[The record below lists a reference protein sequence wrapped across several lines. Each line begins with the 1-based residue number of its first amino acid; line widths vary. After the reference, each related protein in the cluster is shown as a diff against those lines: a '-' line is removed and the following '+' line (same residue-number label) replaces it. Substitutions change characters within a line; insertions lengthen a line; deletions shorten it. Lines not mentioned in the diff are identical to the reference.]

1 MMMKLII
8 AIVQDE
14 DSKKLNETFTK
25 NGVRSTRLSSTG
37 GFMRSGNSTFLV
49 GVEDNK
55 VDAVLDIIEEI
66 SSTQTQS
73 IMAPPTYDFNFE
85 MNLNYPVDV
94 EVGGATVFVL
104 DVEQFKKI

>member
-1 MMMKLII
+1 MMKLIV

-25 NGVRSTRLSSTG
+25 NGIRSTRLASTG
-37 GFMRSGNSTFLV
+37 GFMRAGNSTFLV
-49 GVEDNK
+49 GIENNK
-55 VDAVLDIIEEI
+55 VDTVIDLIEEVCK
-66 SSTQTQS
+66 TRVQS

-104 DVEQFKKI
+104 NIDQFKKI

>member
-1 MMMKLII
+1 MKLII

-25 NGVRSTRLSSTG
+25 NGVRSTRLTSTG

-49 GVEDNK
+49 GIEDSK
-55 VDAVLDIIEEI
+55 VDVVLGIIEEV
-66 SSTQTQS
+66 SSTRVQS
-73 IMAPPTYDFNFE
+73 IMAPPSYDFNFE

-104 DVEQFKKI
+104 DVDQFKKL

>member
-1 MMMKLII
+1 MKLVI

-14 DSKKLNETFTK
+14 DSKSLSETFTK

-37 GFMRSGNSTFLV
+37 GFMRSGNSTFIV

-55 VDAVLDIIEEI
+55 VNAVLDIIEEVC
-66 SSTQTQS
+66 STRVQS
-73 IMAPPTYDFNFE
+73 IMSPPSYDFNFE
-85 MNLNYPVDV
+85 MNMNYPV

-104 DVEQFKKI
+104 EVDQFKKL

>member
-1 MMMKLII
+1 MKLVI

-14 DSKKLNETFTK
+14 DSKSLSETFTK

-37 GFMRSGNSTFLV
+37 GFMRSGNSTFIV

-55 VDAVLDIIEEI
+55 VNAVLDIIEEVC
-66 SSTQTQS
+66 STRVQS
-73 IMAPPTYDFNFE
+73 IMSPPSYDFNFE
-85 MNLNYPVDV
+85 MNMNYPVDV

-104 DVEQFKKI
+104 EVDQFKKL

>member
-1 MMMKLII
+1 MKLII
-8 AIVQDE
+8 AIIQDE

-25 NGVRSTRLSSTG
+25 KGVRSTRLSSTG
-37 GFMRSGNSTFLV
+37 GFMRAGNSTFIV
-49 GVEDNK
+49 GIEDNK
-55 VDAVLDIIEEI
+55 VDTVIDIMEEVC
-66 SSTQTQS
+66 STRVQS

-104 DVEQFKKI
+104 DVDQFKKI

>member
-1 MMMKLII
+1 MKLII

-25 NGVRSTRLSSTG
+25 NGVRSTKLASTG
-37 GFMRSGNSTFLV
+37 GFMRAGNSTFLV
-49 GVEDNK
+49 GIEDSK
-55 VDAVLDIIEEI
+55 VDVVLDVIEDVC
-66 SSTQTQS
+66 STRVQS

-104 DVEQFKKI
+104 DVEQFKKL

>member
-1 MMMKLII
+1 MF
-8 AIVQDE
+8 VQHV
-14 DSKKLNETFTK
+14 LF
-25 NGVRSTRLSSTG
+25 RSRLTSTG

-49 GVEDNK
+49 GIEDNK
-55 VDAVLDIIEEI
+55 VDAVIEIIEEVC
-66 SSTQTQS
+66 STRVQS

-104 DVEQFKKI
+104 DVDQFKKI

>member
-1 MMMKLII
+1 MKLII

-37 GFMRSGNSTFLV
+37 GFMRAGNSTFIV
-49 GVEDNK
+49 GIEDNK
-55 VDAVLDIIEEI
+55 VDTVIDIIEEVC
-66 SSTQTQS
+66 STRVQS

-104 DVEQFKKI
+104 DVKKKKKI